1 MDCIDYLKGK
11 FSGVSEED
19 IVSIMEELKKER
31 AALEKKIGSVDDLE
45 QQLLQ
50 KLQGRVDNTVIAAQA
65 QKRATALQ
73 LAKRLEAFD
82 FVTQNFEGMEEE
94 GLSALLVGT
103 NRIKT
108 GARKSV
114 DAAQTSLEGYYTGGL
129 LADLQALGKTH
140 VKMLAKGAMD
150 EDIARAM
157 WSIDNPTAAE
167 FKGPKEAMDIAQVIH
182 KWQEKARDD
191 ANRAGAWIGKEP
203 GYIVR
208 QSHDSARIRKAGFQ
222 KWRTEIYE
230 KLDWDRTAD
239 GNLSTQNARND
250 WLLEVWKNLTMGR
263 IPEPGGSDLNSN
275 FSQARIG
282 SRAAK
287 VSRERVLHFKSG
299 EDWFAYNRQF
309 GSRNLREAVISG
321 LSQSAQSTA
330 LMRILGPS
338 PSSNF
343 EQLQLMVE
351 RAMHNAG
358 DVDGITRLQKY
369 KNQLKNQLKEVDG
382 TLNYDASPSMASIG
396 RIVRSLTSMAKLGG
410 AVISGISDA
419 PVFSAEMA
427 YQGRGFFQSLVEG
440 IADLTHGRGSVEQR
454 KILSQLGVF
463 FEGMS
468 GDIVARFSGDEM
480 PGAMTRLQNTF
491 FKLNGLTWWTDSW
504 RRVAGLMMAHD
515 LALEKGLDWN
525 GLKKERQ
532 RVLSLYDIGT
542 DEWEVYRQ
550 GNLRAADGRE
560 YMTPEVV
567 NDVGDDVISA
577 YLSKKGVED
586 ISPLRIEETR
596 IDLEERLRTYFRDRI
611 NFAVLEPD
619 AKTRSILRQGTSAGT
634 VPGEA
639 LRFAL
644 QFKSFPI
651 AYAQKVLGRQIYG
664 MEGSSRGEAIRAF
677 SRLILMSTLFGYG
690 AMTIKDL
697 LKGKTPRN
705 PADPRTWIS
714 AFTQGGGAGIFGDFL
729 FGEYNRFGGSLAATL
744 AGPAAGTLSDFANIY
759 ARVRD
764 GDSSAQAIVRF
775 VMNNVPGNN
784 LWYIRGPFDYLIGY
798 ELFELMNP
806 GYFNRMKR
814 RVERENEQTF
824 WASPV
829 QW

>member
-19 IVSIMEELKKER
+19 IVSIMEEVKKER

-50 KLQGRVDNTVIAAQA
+50 KLQGRVDNAIIAAQA

-73 LAKRLEAFD
+73 LTKRLEAFD
-82 FVTQNFEGMEEE
+82 FVTQTFAGRETE

-103 NRIKT
+103 NRIKA

-114 DAAQTSLEGYYTGGL
+114 DAAQTSLTGYYTGGL
-129 LADLQALGKTH
+129 LADLQSLGNMH
-140 VKMLAKGAMD
+140 VKLLAKGAMD
-150 EDIARAM
+150 EDISRAM
-157 WSIDNPTAAE
+157 WSIDNSAAGE
-167 FKGPKEAMDIAQVIH
+167 FKGPKEAMDIAKVIH

-208 QSHDSARIRKAGFQ
+208 QSHDRERIESAGFQ
-222 KWRTEIYE
+222 KWSEEIAP
-230 KLDWDRTAD
+230 KLDWDRTGQ
-239 GNLSTQNARND
+239 GNLLTAEDRNKF
-250 WLLEVWKNLTMGR
+250 LLEVYKNLTMGR
-263 IPEPGGSDLNSN
+263 IREAGGSDLSSN

-282 SRAAK
+282 SRAK
-287 VSRERVLHFKSG
+287 KLSSERVLHFKSG
-299 EDWFAYNRQF
+299 EDWFAYNQKF
-309 GSRNLREAVISG
+309 GMRNLREAVVDG
-321 LSQSAQSTA
+321 LSQSAHSTA

-338 PSSNF
+338 PDSNF

-358 DVDGITRLQKY
+358 DAKGIKKLHNAR
-369 KNQLKNQLKEVDG
+369 NRLKNQLKEVDG
-382 TLNYDASPSMASIG
+382 TLNYDAVPWLASVG
-396 RIVRSLTSMAKLGG
+396 RNLRALTSMAKLGG
-410 AVISGISDA
+410 AVISGITDA
-419 PVFSAEMA
+419 PVFSSEMA
-427 YQGRGFFQSLVEG
+427 YQGRGFFRSLVVG
-440 IADLTHGRGSVEQR
+440 ITDLTQGRGTVEQR

-463 FEGMS
+463 FEGMC
-468 GDIVARFSGDEM
+468 GDITARFSGDET
-480 PGAMTRLQNTF
+480 PGAMTRMQNTF
-491 FKLNGLTWWTDSW
+491 FRLNCLTWWTDSW

-515 LALEKGLDWN
+515 LALEKDLDWG
-525 GLKKERQ
+525 GLTMERQ
-532 RVLSLYDIGT
+532 RVLSLYDIGA
-542 DEWEVYRQ
+542 DEWAVYRQ
-550 GNLRAADGRE
+550 GKLRAADGRD

-567 NDVGDDVISA
+567 NDVSDDVISA

-664 MEGSSRGEAIRAF
+664 MEGSSRGEAIRSF
-677 SRLILMSTLFGYG
+677 TRLIIMSTLFGYG

-705 PADPRTWIS
+705 PADPRTWVS
-714 AFTQGGGAGIFGDFL
+714 AFIQGGGAGIFGDFL

-764 GDSSAQAIVRF
+764 GDSVAQATLRF

-798 ELFELMNP
+798 ELFELLNP

>member
-1 MDCIDYLKGK
+1 MDCIDYLKSK

-19 IVSIMEELKKER
+19 IVSIMEEVKKER

-50 KLQGRVDNTVIAAQA
+50 KLQGKVDNAVIAAQA

-82 FVTQNFEGMEEE
+82 FVTQNFAGMEEE

-114 DAAQTSLEGYYTGGL
+114 DAAQKSLEGFYTGGL

-157 WSIDNPTAAE
+157 WSIDNPAAAE

-222 KWRTEIYE
+222 KWAQEISSR
-230 KLDWDRTAD
+230 LDWDRTAD
-239 GNLSTQNARND
+239 GNLSTPKARND
-250 WLLEVWKNLTMGR
+250 FLLEVWKNLTMGR
-263 IPEPGGSDLNSN
+263 IPEPGGSDLSSN

-321 LSQSAQSTA
+321 LSQSAHSTA

-358 DVDGITRLQKY
+358 DVEGITRLQRY

-396 RIVRSLTSMAKLGG
+396 RNVRSLTSMAKLGG
-410 AVISGISDA
+410 AFLSAFGGDI
-419 PVFSAEMA
+419 PVFSSEMA

-440 IADLTHGRGSVEQR
+440 IADVTHGRGSVEQQ

-463 FEGMS
+463 FDGMC
-468 GDIVARFSGDEM
+468 GDIAARFSGDEM

-504 RRVAGLMMAHD
+504 RRVTGLMMAHD

-567 NDVGDDVISA
+567 NDVSDDVISA
-577 YLSKKGVED
+577 YLRKKGVTD
-586 ISPLRIEETR
+586 ISPLRIQETR
-596 IDLEERLRTYFRDRI
+596 LDLEERLRTYFRDRI

-634 VPGEA
+634 IPGEA

-664 MEGSSRGEAIRAF
+664 MEGSSRGESFGNFA
-677 SRLILMSTLFGYG
+677 RLIIMCTLFGYG
-690 AMTIKDL
+690 AMVAKDL
-697 LKGKTPRN
+697 VKGKTPRN
-705 PADPRTWIS
+705 PADPRTWVS

-798 ELFELMNP
+798 ELFEMMNP

-829 QW
+829 W

>member
-1 MDCIDYLKGK
+1 MDCIEYLKGK
-11 FSGVSEED
+11 FAGVSEED
-19 IVSIMEELKKER
+19 IVSIMEEVKKER

-50 KLQGRVDNTVIAAQA
+50 KLQGKVDNAVIAAQA

-73 LAKRLEAFD
+73 LTKRLEAFD
-82 FVTQNFEGMEEE
+82 FVTQTFAGRETE

-103 NRIKT
+103 NRIKA

-114 DAAQTSLEGYYTGGL
+114 DAAQTSLTGYYTGGL
-129 LADLQALGKTH
+129 LADLQSLGNMH
-140 VKMLAKGAMD
+140 VKLLAKGAMD
-150 EDIARAM
+150 EDISRAM
-157 WSIDNPTAAE
+157 WSIDNSAAGE

-208 QSHDSARIRKAGFQ
+208 QSHDRERIERAGFQ
-222 KWRTEIYE
+222 KWSEEIAP
-230 KLDWDRTAD
+230 KLDWDRTGQ
-239 GNLSTQNARND
+239 GNLLTAEDRNKF
-250 WLLEVWKNLTMGR
+250 LLEVYKNLTMGR
-263 IPEPGGSDLNSN
+263 IREAGGSDLSSN

-282 SRAAK
+282 SRAK
-287 VSRERVLHFKSG
+287 KLSSERVLHFKSG
-299 EDWFAYNRQF
+299 EDWFAYNQKF
-309 GSRNLREAVISG
+309 GMRNLREAVVDG
-321 LSQSAQSTA
+321 LSQSAHSTA

-338 PSSNF
+338 PDSNF

-358 DVDGITRLQKY
+358 DAKGIKKLHNAR
-369 KNQLKNQLKEVDG
+369 NRFKNQLKEVDG
-382 TLNYDASPSMASIG
+382 TLNYDAVPWLASVG
-396 RIVRSLTSMAKLGG
+396 RNLRALTSMAKLGG

-419 PVFSAEMA
+419 PVFSSEMA
-427 YQGRGFFQSLVEG
+427 YQGRGFFRSLVEG
-440 IADLTHGRGSVEQR
+440 ITDLTHGRGTVEQR

-463 FEGMS
+463 FEGMC
-468 GDIVARFSGDEM
+468 GDITARFSGDET
-480 PGAMTRLQNTF
+480 PGVMTRMQNTF
-491 FKLNGLTWWTDSW
+491 FRLNCLTWWTDSW

-515 LALEKGLDWN
+515 LALEKDLEWGGLTM
-525 GLKKERQ
+525 ERQ
-532 RVLSLYDIGT
+532 RVLSLYDIGA

-550 GNLRAADGRE
+550 GKLRAADGRD

-567 NDVGDDVISA
+567 NDVSDDVIAA
-577 YLSKKGVED
+577 YLEKKGIEASA
-586 ISPLRIEETR
+586 IRIEDTR
-596 IDLEERLRTYFRDRI
+596 ADLEDRLRTYFRDRI

-634 VPGEA
+634 VSGEA
-639 LRFAL
+639 IRFAT
-644 QFKSFPI
+644 QFKSFPV

-664 MEGSSRGEAIRAF
+664 MEGSSRGEAFGNFA
-677 SRLILMSTLFGYG
+677 RLILMSTLFGYG

-705 PADPRTWIS
+705 PADPRTWVS

-729 FGEYNRFGGSLAATL
+729 FGEYSRFGGSLAATL
-744 AGPAAGTLSDFANIY
+744 AGPTAGTISDLANIY

-764 GDSSAQAIVRF
+764 GDSWGQATARF
-775 VMNNVPGNN
+775 VLNNLPGNN
-784 LWYIRGPFDYLIGY
+784 LWYIRGPLDYLFGY
-798 ELFELMNP
+798 HLFEMINP

-814 RVERENEQTF
+814 RVERENDQTF

-829 QW
+829 W

>member
-1 MDCIDYLKGK
+1 MDCIEYLKGK
-11 FSGVSEED
+11 FAGVSEED
-19 IVSIMEELKKER
+19 IVSIMEEVKKER

-50 KLQGRVDNTVIAAQA
+50 KLQGKVDNAVIAAQA

-73 LAKRLEAFD
+73 LTKRLEAFD
-82 FVTQNFEGMEEE
+82 FVTQTFAGRETE

-103 NRIKT
+103 NRIKA

-114 DAAQTSLEGYYTGGL
+114 DAAQTSLTGYYTGGL
-129 LADLQALGKTH
+129 LADLQSLGNTH
-140 VKMLAKGAMD
+140 VKLLAKGAMD
-150 EDIARAM
+150 EDISRAM
-157 WSIDNPTAAE
+157 WSIDNSAAGE

-208 QSHDSARIRKAGFQ
+208 QSHDRERIERAGFQ
-222 KWRTEIYE
+222 KWSEEIAP
-230 KLDWDRTAD
+230 KLDWDRTGQ
-239 GNLSTQNARND
+239 GNLLTAEDRNKF
-250 WLLEVWKNLTMGR
+250 LLEVYKNLTMGR
-263 IPEPGGSDLNSN
+263 IREAGGSDLSSN

-282 SRAAK
+282 SRAK
-287 VSRERVLHFKSG
+287 KLSSERVLHFKSG
-299 EDWFAYNRQF
+299 EDWFAYNQKF
-309 GSRNLREAVISG
+309 GMRNLREAVVDG
-321 LSQSAQSTA
+321 LSQSAHSTA

-338 PSSNF
+338 PDSNF

-358 DVDGITRLQKY
+358 DAKGIKKLHNAR
-369 KNQLKNQLKEVDG
+369 NRFKNQLKEVDG
-382 TLNYDASPSMASIG
+382 TLNYDAVPWLASVG
-396 RIVRSLTSMAKLGG
+396 RNLRALTSMAKLGG

-419 PVFSAEMA
+419 PVFSSEMA
-427 YQGRGFFQSLVEG
+427 YQGRGFFRSLVEG
-440 IADLTHGRGSVEQR
+440 ITDLTHGRGTVEQR

-463 FEGMS
+463 FEGMC
-468 GDIVARFSGDEM
+468 GDITARFSGDET
-480 PGAMTRLQNTF
+480 PGVMTRMQNTF
-491 FKLNGLTWWTDSW
+491 FRLNCLTWWTDSW

-515 LALEKGLDWN
+515 LALEKDLDWG
-525 GLKKERQ
+525 GLTMERQ
-532 RVLSLYDIGT
+532 RVLSLYDIGA

-550 GNLRAADGRE
+550 GKLRAADGRD

-567 NDVGDDVISA
+567 NDVSDDVIAA
-577 YLSKKGVED
+577 YLEKKGIEASA
-586 ISPLRIEETR
+586 IRIEDTR
-596 IDLEERLRTYFRDRI
+596 ADLEDRLRTYFRDRI

-634 VPGEA
+634 VSGEA
-639 LRFAL
+639 IRFAT

-664 MEGSSRGEAIRAF
+664 MEGSSRGEAIRSF
-677 SRLILMSTLFGYG
+677 TRLILMSTLFGYG

-697 LKGKTPRN
+697 LKGKTPRD
-705 PADPRTWIS
+705 PADPRTWVS

-729 FGEYNRFGGSLAATL
+729 FGEYSRFGGSLAATL
-744 AGPAAGTLSDFANIY
+744 AGPTAGTISDLANIY

-764 GDSSAQAIVRF
+764 GDSAAQATLRF
-775 VMNNVPGNN
+775 VMNNVPGNG
-784 LWYIRGPFDYLIGY
+784 LWYFRGPFDYLIGY
-798 ELFELMNP
+798 ELFEMMNP

-814 RVERENEQTF
+814 RVERENNQTF